1 MTDEGPDDVTDDA
14 RDAVPPHGGPDDA
27 RDAVPAHGG
36 PDHATPADA
45 VRDAPDPGSTGASLT
60 AFLDAWLGQWPPQLP
75 LDVVTSDR
83 RTRPGW
89 DGQVVPLLGV
99 WAPDDGCV
107 LSIPPDAL
115 DAVELLGGLGPEV
128 LTQPAWV
135 GAVAQAVGRPD
146 ARLRA
151 GVLRAVTDPTQV
163 AALDDLGTWVDR
175 GDPSLPDWLRPF
187 DHPQVLLDRADDGTV
202 RGGVGIKAHDP
213 SGAEVAVVTE
223 PEHRGQ
229 GIGARLV
236 ATATRRLL
244 GEGRAVLYLHDPG
257 NAASAR
263 LAETVGF
270 TERGWRIV
278 DLDG

>member
-1 MTDEGPDDVTDDA
+1 MTDEVSDHVPDPVPDDV
-14 RDAVPPHGGPDDA
+14 GGD
-27 RDAVPAHGG
+27 RRGG
-36 PDHATPADA
+36 EAGGGGRTA
-45 VRDAPDPGSTGASLT
+45 ASLT

-75 LDVVTSDR
+75 LDVVTSER

-89 DGQVVPLLGV
+89 DGTIVPLLGV

-135 GAVAQAVGRPD
+135 GAVAQAVDRPR

-151 GVLRAVTDPTQV
+151 GVLRAVTDPSQL
-163 AALDDLGTWVDR
+163 AALDDLGTWVAR
-175 GDPSLPDWLRPF
+175 TDPALPDWLRPF
-187 DHPQVLLDRADDGTV
+187 DFPHVLLDRDDDGTV
-202 RGGVGIKAHDP
+202 RGGVGIKAHDAT
-213 SGAEVAVVTE
+213 GAEVAVVTE
-223 PEHRGQ
+223 PDHRGR

-244 GEGRAVLYLHDPG
+244 AEGRAVLYLHDPA
-257 NAASAR
+257 NEASAR
-263 LAETVGF
+263 LADAVGF
-270 TERGWRIV
+270 VERGWRIV